1 MFGEESVPKAFSG
14 DRLEVVVDS
23 KRALIDVSTLK
34 VDCDEDDCFE
44 QIVQTATSKLWHS
57 LMPAMSNLGAGASGG
72 GGGASSK
79 Q

>member
-57 LMPAMSNLGAGASGG
+57 LMPATSNGLGMVAG
-72 GGGASSK
+72 SSK